1 MYHSGRMYS
10 MDMTG
15 IKQASTA
22 GTELKRRAIEQF
34 RKGHTAALND
44 VKAIVGALEPHEL
57 AGKLPANWL
66 PRTLEAAKRGVGKFG
81 ATAGLVGAGIA
92 GFFRNRA
99 RNRHLFNLELNKMAS
114 YDIEHVAVASG
125 TELIKN
131 ASALTDVQDIM
142 QKVYEE
148 DPSYWPYGLGVAG
161 HESVYL
167 IRDNMTKAAAGFV
180 GWQEQRINGRKIGS
194 YSIGILPEYRS
205 KGFAKEAVA
214 KILMEKSAR
223 VDEVR
228 SYICAHNM
236 RSKGLANGLGVTIQ
250 EKF

>member
-1 MYHSGRMYS
+1 MYS
-10 MDMTG
+10 MDTTG
-15 IKQASTA
+15 IKQASA
-22 GTELKRRAIEQF
+22 VGSELKDRAKGQF
-34 RKGHTAALND
+34 RKGSTAALSD
-44 VKAIVGALEPHEL
+44 LKAAMSALQPPEL

-66 PRTLEAAKRGVGKFG
+66 PRTIEASRRGIGKIG
-81 ATAGLVGAGIA
+81 TTLGVIGAGIT

-99 RNRHLFNLELNKMAS
+99 KFRKQVDDELNKVAS
-114 YDIEHVAVASG
+114 YTVEHVIVSG
-125 TELIKN
+125 GSGLVKN
-131 ASALTDVQDIM
+131 ASALSDVKDIM

-148 DPSYWPYGLGVAG
+148 EPSYWPYGLGVDG

-180 GWQEQRINGRKIGS
+180 GWQEQRVNGRKIGS

-205 KGFAKEAVA
+205 QGFAKEAVA
-214 KILMEKSAR
+214 KILLEKSAR

-228 SYICAHNM
+228 SYICSHNM